1 MGRELKKGDRVR
13 VTVQSRLKGYESGDA
28 GEVITGPEFLHR
40 DRRRYYLVMVYKR
53 GHLCPAV
60 PARDDSRQA
69 RPPSAVTKRGIR
81 H

>member
-60 PARDDSRQA
+60 FAEDEIEPE
-69 RPPSAVTKRGIR
+69 V
-81 H
+81 